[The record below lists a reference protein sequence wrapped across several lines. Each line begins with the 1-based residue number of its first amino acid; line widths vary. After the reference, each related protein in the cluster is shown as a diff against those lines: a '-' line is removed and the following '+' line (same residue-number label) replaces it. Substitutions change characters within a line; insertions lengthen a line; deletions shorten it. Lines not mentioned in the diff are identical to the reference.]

1 LALYRKVMKTM
12 RHLTVLAL
20 FAAMVIGLQLSH
32 AENEGRVILERLRI
46 LGDSAHPGDAHDVY
60 AISRKTFDEQITLD
74 LRKDTI
80 PLPMEKA
87 VQSCFAQFKRFY
99 AQRNIKDQFV
109 VWRVELKH
117 MPGTKHGAYQ
127 GKFYYFIEMQL
138 FAESGRPFFSRRSV
152 LLDGTVVS
160 PVREYEQ
167 REKSQPDAQ
176 ADGEDAAA

>member
-1 LALYRKVMKTM
+1 M

-60 AISRKTFDEQITLD
+60 AINRKMFDEQMTLD

-87 VQSCFAQFKRFY
+87 VQSCFAHFKQFY
-99 AQRNIKDQFV
+99 TQRNIKDQFV

-117 MPGTKHGAYQ
+117 MPGTKRGAYQ

-138 FAESGRPFFSRRSV
+138 FSETGRPFFGRRSV

-160 PVREYEQ
+160 PVRQYDTSG
-167 REKSQPDAQ
+167 KSQPRAQ
-176 ADGEDAAA
+176 TDGENAAAQP